1 MESSPLGHGH
11 GSACDC
17 GRHPPKRAH
26 EAKPGVW
33 SALLPLLACA
43 VCPACLATYTKLLSL
58 VGVSLGLD
66 EAAHQLLMAVA
77 LVISVA
83 VSAWRSWRTGR
94 AWPLLVATCGSAL
107 VAAGHL
113 LGDLHAL
120 EWAGVLVLLAGALS
134 EHVRLRRQAAVAP
147 LLHGN

>member
-1 MESSPLGHGH
+1 M
-11 GSACDC
+11 
-17 GRHPPKRAH
+17 
-26 EAKPGVW
+26 W
-33 SALLPLLACA
+33 SAVLPLLACA
-43 VCPACLATYTKLLSL
+43 VCPACLATYTKLFSL

-66 EAAHQLLMAVA
+66 EAAHQLLLAVA
-77 LVISVA
+77 LVISVG

-94 AWPLLVATCGSAL
+94 AWPLLVAACGSAL

-120 EWAGVLVLLAGALS
+120 EWAGVLVLLAGGLS
-134 EHVRLRRQAAVAP
+134 EHVRLRRRAAVAP